1 MKEFNLKEFF
11 KDQDNYYLLYILFL
25 FSYVTYLL
33 VQWPIFAGDTDLWY
47 HLSGGRYILEHGAIP
62 KDSSFFSFITPSR
75 EYVDYYWL
83 FQVLVYKIHSLA
95 GYYGLVFLR
104 ATAFLTLMFF
114 VYVYLRKRLVDSKPS
129 IYAALFFS
137 FYLIVLITRYQVVR
151 PHIFSYLFIAIFLYV
166 LEFKREKIVFL
177 PIIAIFWTNIHGIE
191 YPVMFLIIFAYLIE
205 YAFYRVKDKQTLNR
219 KEIAVWIGLIISI
232 AAVYITPLG
241 TKLTWMPFV
250 PTGFASLYIN
260 ELKHLQLNELI
271 SYSVADLSLTVP
283 TTFNLLVLFSCF
295 SVLACFFRKS
305 VRISHIILFLGGI
318 ILLAKARR
326 FTVECLLLSLPVV
339 STYLSC
345 LLIPNLISKKSRLYI
360 KPISVI
366 AIAFVFFIPFFTII
380 KYFGIMPKY
389 PFSQRDLPY
398 GCAVFLN
405 KTGVNG
411 TVLNNPNH
419 GGFLQWALY
428 PKFKIY
434 MNMQVPHLFSDEDIY
449 LLSKALSQ
457 SNVLKSLIQRY
468 QPGFITVSLIN
479 KNFKNLIKSFPQ
491 YKLVFF
497 DDVEALYAD
506 KNTYPKIVEK
516 YQLNYLDPFMITS
529 IDIDKLMAK
538 KTYDSEEL
546 AELSRMLDVYP
557 DCGLKNQIFAVIL
570 NKKGEYHKAIP
581 YADRLIDNFPDA
593 YAGYKLRAASLKG
606 MEQYDKAILE
616 YEKVLKR
623 TKDQLEIYS
632 EIGSIYM
639 KQEKYSKAYKTLS
652 EVIDPFAGSTDYK
665 SFYNLCLAAIKSGNR
680 KDAQIL
686 IRYANVLVPPE
697 DKEWNEKY
705 ARLAEMIKE
714 GGKTEG
720 R

>member
-1 MKEFNLKEFF
+1 
-11 KDQDNYYLLYILFL
+11 
-25 FSYVTYLL
+25 
-33 VQWPIFAGDTDLWY
+33 
-47 HLSGGRYILEHGAIP
+47 
-62 KDSSFFSFITPSR
+62 
-75 EYVDYYWL
+75 
-83 FQVLVYKIHSLA
+83 
-95 GYYGLVFLR
+95 
-104 ATAFLTLMFF
+104 
-114 VYVYLRKRLVDSKPS
+114 
-129 IYAALFFS
+129 
-137 FYLIVLITRYQVVR
+137 
-151 PHIFSYLFIAIFLYV
+151 
-166 LEFKREKIVFL
+166 
-177 PIIAIFWTNIHGIE
+177 
-191 YPVMFLIIFAYLIE
+191 
-205 YAFYRVKDKQTLNR
+205 
-219 KEIAVWIGLIISI
+219 
-232 AAVYITPLG
+232 
-241 TKLTWMPFV
+241 
-250 PTGFASLYIN
+250 
-260 ELKHLQLNELI
+260 
-271 SYSVADLSLTVP
+271 
-283 TTFNLLVLFSCF
+283 
-295 SVLACFFRKS
+295 
-305 VRISHIILFLGGI
+305 
-318 ILLAKARR
+318 
-326 FTVECLLLSLPVV
+326 
-339 STYLSC
+339 
-345 LLIPNLISKKSRLYI
+345 
-360 KPISVI
+360 
-366 AIAFVFFIPFFTII
+366 
-380 KYFGIMPKY
+380 MPKY

-411 TVLNNPNH
+411 AVLNNPNH

-714 GGKTEG
+714 GGKVEG